1 MPDGAGVEL
10 FRLVNG
16 SVELRTIPYGA
27 VIVSLTARDREGRAA
42 DLVLGFDRFDDY
54 LTRSRYFG
62 AVVGRYANRI
72 GKGRFTLDGRSYTLA
87 TNNGPNHLHGGVT
100 GFDKRLWTAAPF
112 ERSGDVG
119 VVYSYTSRDGEEGYP
134 GELHATVWYSLSP
147 TGALTIEYAATTDK
161 PTIVNLSQHS
171 YFNLAGEGGGDVLGH
186 RLTIDAD
193 RFTPVDDTL
202 IPTGELTPVVG
213 TPFDFRQPHAIG
225 ERIDGDHPQLKFGK
239 GYDHNYVLN
248 REPGNALKRAA
259 FVTEPAS
266 GRTLDVATTAPG
278 MQFYSGNVLAGQAGK
293 QGHPYGPRTG
303 FCLETQHFP
312 DSPNHADF
320 PSTVLRP
327 GQEYRSKTVFTFGVE
342 RR

>member
-1 MPDGAGVEL
+1 
-10 FRLVNG
+10 
-16 SVELRTIPYGA
+16 
-27 VIVSLTARDREGRAA
+27 VSLTAPDRDGRAS
-42 DLVLGFDRFDDY
+42 DLVLGLDRFDDY

-72 GKGRFTLDGRSYTLA
+72 GKGRFTLDGRTYTLA
-87 TNNGPNHLHGGVT
+87 TNNGPNHLHGGVN
-100 GFDKRLWTAAPF
+100 GFDKKLWTAAPF
-112 ERSGDVG
+112 ERDGDVG
-119 VVYSYTSRDGEEGYP
+119 IVYSYTSRDGEEGYP

-147 TGALTIEYAATTDK
+147 RGALTIEYAATSDK
-161 PTIVNLSQHS
+161 ATVVNLSQHS
-171 YFNLAGEGGGDVLGH
+171 YFNLAAEGSGDVLRH
-186 RLTIDAD
+186 LLTIDAD
-193 RFTPVDDTL
+193 RFTPVDENL
-202 IPTGELTPVVG
+202 IPTGELAAVAS

-248 REPGNALKRAA
+248 RAAGDALRRAA
-259 FVTEPAS
+259 FVADPAS
-266 GRTLDVATTAPG
+266 GRTLEVATTEPG
-278 MQFYSGNVLAGQAGK
+278 MQFYSGNVLAGQEGK
-293 QGHPYGPRTG
+293 HGHRYGPRTG

>member
-1 MPDGAGVEL
+1 M
-10 FRLVNG
+10 
-16 SVELRTIPYGA
+16 
-27 VIVSLTARDREGRAA
+27 SLTAPDRDGRTS

-72 GKGRFTLDGRSYTLA
+72 GKGRFTLDGRTYTLA
-87 TNNGPNHLHGGVT
+87 TNNGPNHLHGGVN
-100 GFDKRLWTAAPF
+100 GFDKKLWTAAPF
-112 ERSGDVG
+112 ERDGDVG
-119 VVYSYTSRDGEEGYP
+119 IVYSYTSRDGEEGYP

-147 TGALTIEYAATTDK
+147 RGALTIEYASTSDKATV
-161 PTIVNLSQHS
+161 VNLSQHS
-171 YFNLAGEGGGDVLGH
+171 YFNLAAEGSGDVLRH
-186 RLTIDAD
+186 VLTIDAD
-193 RFTPVDDTL
+193 RFTPVDENL
-202 IPTGELTPVVG
+202 IPTGKLAAVAS

-248 REPGNALKRAA
+248 RAAGNALRRAA
-259 FVTEPAS
+259 FVADPAS
-266 GRTLDVATTAPG
+266 GRTLEVATTEPG
-278 MQFYSGNVLAGQAGK
+278 MQFYSGNVLAGQEGK
-293 QGHPYGPRTG
+293 HGHLYGPRTG

-320 PSTVLRP
+320 PSTILRP